1 MIGTNGIRASS
12 HDLATDEHVQTL
24 HMKARA
30 AYFKAHPSRQT
41 SLSSVLVP
49 IDPPLPSQSRLPA
62 ACATSAFASS
72 SLVPLRDAIDL
83 DEDDDYELPILVG
96 ALNLDLESFFT
107 APVGGCRYLIDTG
120 VSHRFCCDS
129 AQDGSSY
136 CADHHALCTIKPAKQ
151 REMRLPPSVLEQG
164 YAPTPKEVLEPA
176 F

>member
-1 MIGTNGIRASS
+1 MSPDEPPTSRWQLRVLDGPLRGATHLLRERTSIGRSASS
-12 HDLATDEHVQTL
+12 DLQ
-24 HMKARA
+24 
-30 AYFKAHPSRQT
+30 
-41 SLSSVLVP
+41 
-49 IDPPLPSQSRLPA
+49 I
-62 ACATSAFASS
+62 
-72 SLVPLRDAIDL
+72 
-83 DEDDDYELPILVG
+83 
-96 ALNLDLESFFT
+96 
-107 APVGGCRYLIDTG
+107 IDTG